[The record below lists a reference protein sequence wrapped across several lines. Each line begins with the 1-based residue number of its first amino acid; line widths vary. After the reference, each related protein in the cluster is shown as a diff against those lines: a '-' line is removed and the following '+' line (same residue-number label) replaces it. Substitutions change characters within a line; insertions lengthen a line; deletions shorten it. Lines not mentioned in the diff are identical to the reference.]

1 MKLTNNFSMSEFECK
16 CGCKMPEYVKKNVI
30 ELANNLQVLRDVVG
44 KLDLTNSYRCKNH
57 NSDVN
62 GSVNSQHLLGK
73 AADVKSDTFNPSDLA
88 MVVEDLMK
96 NETFEIGGIG
106 LYNTFTH
113 VDIRGTRARWS
124 KLNSK

>member
-1 MKLTNNFSMSEFECK
+1 MKLTENFSLSEFECK
-16 CGCKMPEYVKKNVI
+16 CSCKMPEFVKKNI
-30 ELANNLQVLRDVVG
+30 IDLASNLQVLRDVVG
-44 KLDLTNSYRCKNH
+44 RLDLTNAYRCKEH
-57 NSDVN
+57 NADVG

-73 AADVKSDTFNPSDLA
+73 AADVKSDTVSPADMA
-88 MVVEDLMK
+88 IVIEDLMK

-124 KLNSK
+124 KINL